1 MRCGTSQGYAAFG
14 NVTIMSP
21 SPGTRPRMTVGRARS
36 PQVFGRCPR
45 SDREPSRRQKRL
57 LRVGLGRAHMWF
69 IRVGA
74 MCTLAL
80 AAVAVAAEPAVAGG
94 SWLAP
99 VRDRYEP
106 GDVVTFVGYVGPGG
120 TLGSIEDGPFF
131 AYLRRLD
138 AAVQSP
144 TNVPI
149 APFAPQP
156 SDLRLG
162 QLVVEHTGRADYAA
176 YRVSIQFPLPGDLP
190 AGRYGVSYCNA
201 TCTKGLSDLIGGVVF
216 VGRDPDGPIIRP
228 AEPPPA
234 STMVTSAPVT
244 TTLPAADTERTVRR
258 ASDSSPGERGSAG
271 WALPVLLIAAAL
283 STMVIALFIR
293 ALPKG

>member
-1 MRCGTSQGYAAFG
+1 
-14 NVTIMSP
+14 
-21 SPGTRPRMTVGRARS
+21 
-36 PQVFGRCPR
+36 
-45 SDREPSRRQKRL
+45 
-57 LRVGLGRAHMWF
+57 VGLGRAHRGF
-69 IRVGA
+69 VRVGA

-80 AAVAVAAEPAVAGG
+80 IAVAVAAEPAAAGG

-106 GDVVTFVGYVGPGG
+106 GDVVTLVGYVGPGG
-120 TLGSIEDGPFF
+120 TLGSVDDGPFF
-131 AYLRRLD
+131 AYLRRMD
-138 AAVQSP
+138 AAHKAP
-144 TNVPI
+144 TDLPI
-149 APFAPQP
+149 APFSPQP

-176 YRVSIQFPLPGDLP
+176 YHVSIQFPLPDDLP

-234 STMVTSAPVT
+234 STPVT
-244 TTLPAADTERTVRR
+244 TAPPTLPAADTERTVRR
-258 ASDSSPGERGSAG
+258 ASESPSGERGSAG

>member
-1 MRCGTSQGYAAFG
+1 VHAWS
-14 NVTIMSP
+14 I
-21 SPGTRPRMTVGRARS
+21 RA
-36 PQVFGRCPR
+36 
-45 SDREPSRRQKRL
+45 
-57 LRVGLGRAHMWF
+57 
-69 IRVGA
+69 GA

-80 AAVAVAAEPAVAGG
+80 TAVAVAAEPAAAGG
-94 SWLAP
+94 SWLRP
-99 VRDRYEP
+99 VRERYKP
-106 GDVVTFVGYVGPGG
+106 GEAVTLVGYVGPGG
-120 TLGSIEDGPFF
+120 TLGSVEDGPFF

-138 AAVQSP
+138 LALQAP
-144 TNVPI
+144 TDLPI

-156 SDLRLG
+156 TDLRLG
-162 QLVVEHTGRADYAA
+162 QLVLERTGRTDHAA
-176 YRVSIQFPLPGDLP
+176 YHASIQFPLPGDLP

-228 AEPPPA
+228 AKLPPA
-234 STMVTSAPVT
+234 STPVTSAPVT